1 MEHKGDKAVLA
12 SGTGTVVTLPA
23 AGIVLDLLVLATQVL
38 LQVAA
43 VGPLSSRY

>member
-38 LQVAA
+38 QVAA
-43 VGPLSSRY
+43 VGPSSRY